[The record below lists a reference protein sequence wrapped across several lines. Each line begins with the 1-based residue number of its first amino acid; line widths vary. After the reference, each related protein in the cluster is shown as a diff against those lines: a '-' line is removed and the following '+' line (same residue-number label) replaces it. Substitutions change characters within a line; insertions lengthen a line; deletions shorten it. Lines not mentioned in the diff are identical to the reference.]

1 MLTGVPPQHNVD
13 EYIASKN
20 NLFKTVVRAIKG
32 RRNKT
37 TKRIKQY
44 RSSDELPIDAKDLIR
59 ELTHYDSRKRATARY
74 AASSPW
80 ILSDVSLSGQSKQ
93 DLSSKHGGPIAYLKC
108 GATSLDVSA
117 ASTNASEDED
127 SV

>member
-37 TKRIKQY
+37 AKRIKQY

-80 ILSDVSLSGQSKQ
+80 ILSSVSFSGQSKQ
-93 DLSSKHGGPIAYLKC
+93 DMSSKQGGPIMYLNC
-108 GATSLDVSA
+108 GATSLD
-117 ASTNASEDED
+117 ASETTNASEDED